1 VFEAKTLWEAGPL
14 NSLLHLLTQY
24 GNILQTQLFPVLQE
38 GVGEM
43 QEDHQK
49 FLRVLTLLQ
58 LDRFTEAHSGPGR
71 PAASR
76 ANMARAFLAK
86 AVLGVPLTNALR
98 QRLLSDEV
106 LRKLCGWQQAKD
118 VPRKWTFSRA
128 FQQFADSELPQRV
141 HAARIQQA

>member
-38 GVGEM
+38 GVGEL
-43 QEDHQK
+43 QEDPQK

-98 QRLLSDEV
+98 QRLWSDEV
-106 LRKLCGWQQAKD
+106 LRKLCGGQQAKD

-141 HAARIQQA
+141 HAALIQQA